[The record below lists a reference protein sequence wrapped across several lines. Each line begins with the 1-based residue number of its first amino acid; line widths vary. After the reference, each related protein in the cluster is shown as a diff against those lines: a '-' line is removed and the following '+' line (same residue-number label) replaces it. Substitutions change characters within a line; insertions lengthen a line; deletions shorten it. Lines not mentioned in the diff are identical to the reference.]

1 MLAEFYR
8 YCLKVIEVVKDFKLG
23 FLMEIIINLVIFYGI
38 CKALDLFEKSI
49 STKLLNTDKNSQI
62 VKVVN
67 IISRILKFIVFL
79 IMFASFLQTHGY
91 SVSSLIAGLGITGLA
106 VGLAANTTLANIFG
120 TISVIADKSFK
131 IGDYIK
137 IGNFE
142 GTVEAINMR
151 STKIRTLDNFL
162 TIIPNSVIAN
172 TEIINVSACHRR
184 RLYETIGV
192 TYDTSNEKL
201 ERAIKILEN
210 ILEQNPE
217 ISKDYLVYLETLA
230 DSSINIRVYAYI
242 KTKLYSTFVKEREK
256 FLLEAIKKF
265 REEGIDF
272 AFPSRTIYM
281 AKESNEN

>member
-1 MLAEFYR
+1 MLSEFYR
-8 YCLKVIEVVKDFKLG
+8 YFRKVIEVIKDFELG
-23 FLMEIIINLVIFYGI
+23 FALEIAINLIIFYGI

-49 STKLLNTDKNSQI
+49 NNKLINSDKNNQI
-62 VKVVN
+62 VKVVY
-67 IISRILKFIVFL
+67 IINRILKFIVFL
-79 IMFASFLQTHGY
+79 IMFTSFLQTHGY

-137 IGNFE
+137 IGNYE
-142 GTVEAINMR
+142 GTVEDINMR

-162 TIIPNSVIAN
+162 TIIPNSQIAN

-192 TYDTSNEKL
+192 SYDTSNEKL
-201 ERAIKILEN
+201 ECAIKILEE
-210 ILEQNPE
+210 IMEETPA
-217 ISKDYLVYLETLA
+217 ISKDFLIYLETLA
-230 DSSINIRVYAYI
+230 DSSINIKVHAYI
-242 KTKLYSTFVKEREK
+242 KTKQHPTFVKERQK
-256 FLLEAIKKF
+256 FWLAVIKRF
-265 REEGIDF
+265 RAENIEF

-281 AKESNEN
+281 AKENDEN